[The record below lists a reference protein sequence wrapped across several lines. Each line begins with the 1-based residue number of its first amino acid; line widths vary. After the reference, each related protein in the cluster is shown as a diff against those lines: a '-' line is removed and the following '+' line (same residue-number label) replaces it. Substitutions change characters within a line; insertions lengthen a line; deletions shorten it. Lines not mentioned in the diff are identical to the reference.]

1 MGDMKIEGGFGMKL
15 YFVRHG
21 ETDWNKARKIQGQVD
36 IPLNEFGRMLAKKT
50 AKGLADIPFTVCY
63 TSPMG
68 RAKETA
74 ELILAGRDVPIVID
88 ERIVEMGFGEYEGKC
103 CSKKGWELPD
113 NFHCFFTDPVNYI
126 APKGGEGFA
135 DVKKRTGDFLE
146 ELYQKEELQDKNVL
160 LSTHGAALCGI
171 LSLMKGLPISG
182 YWQQGVHKN
191 CAVSIAEV
199 KDGKIEILQENVTY
213 YQEAVQDW

>member
-1 MGDMKIEGGFGMKL
+1 MKL

-146 ELYQKEELQDKNVL
+146 ELYQKEEYKDSNILIT
-160 LSTHGAALCGI
+160 THGAALAGLLNNI
-171 LSLMKGLPISG
+171 KKRSLAE
-182 YWQQGVHKN
+182 YWGVGVHKN
-191 CAVSIAEV
+191 CAVTEV
-199 KDGKIEILQENVTY
+199 LVEEGVPRIIFENKVYYDDVT
-213 YQEAVQDW
+213 EPWEDL